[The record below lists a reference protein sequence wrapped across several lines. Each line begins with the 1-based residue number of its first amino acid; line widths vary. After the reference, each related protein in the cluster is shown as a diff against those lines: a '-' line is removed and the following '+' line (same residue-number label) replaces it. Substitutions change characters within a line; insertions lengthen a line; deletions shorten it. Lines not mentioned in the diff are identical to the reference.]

1 MRWIRSSLEIRHV
14 ASLASC
20 RCTGEAPINM
30 TGIAGYRD
38 VSAGEWKMGKGV
50 VIELGR

>member
-14 ASLASC
+14 TPFT
-20 RCTGEAPINM
+20 RCGCAGEAPINM